1 LVERILVYRSNAGK
15 DTNYMFDNAAITD
28 YFKTNPT
35 PETNPLLIK
44 EEQTKR

>member
-1 LVERILVYRSNAGK
+1 VQQLSVRHFISN
-15 DTNYMFDNAAITD
+15 FRRLDNAAITD

-44 EEQTKR
+44 EEQPKR